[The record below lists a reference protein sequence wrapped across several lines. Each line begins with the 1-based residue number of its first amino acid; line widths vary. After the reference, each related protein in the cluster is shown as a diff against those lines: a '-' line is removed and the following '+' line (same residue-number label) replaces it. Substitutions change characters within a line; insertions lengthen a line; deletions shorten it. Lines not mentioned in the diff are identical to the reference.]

1 MININIEKVN
11 DVLEEYYKLFYKTE
25 DMALKRGIKCL
36 THTELHIIESIGNE
50 SLIMNELSDKL
61 GITMGTATVAI
72 SKLSDKGFVE
82 RNRSTSD
89 RRKVYVSL
97 TKKGIDALNYHN
109 NYHRMIM
116 SSITETIPEKDLEHF
131 VKIFEVILDSL
142 KAKTDYFKPMII
154 TEFATG
160 TKVSIVEIK
169 GTPIVQNYFA
179 SHGIENFTL
188 VTIKENKDKAY
199 FSIEKHN
206 GEVLTLDTLDAKNL
220 IAIKAD

>member
-1 MININIEKVN
+1 MTINIEKVN

-36 THTELHIIESIGNE
+36 THTELHIIESIGKE

-82 RNRSTSD
+82 RNRSTTD

-97 TKKGIDALNYHN
+97 TKKGVDALSYHN

-116 SSITETIPEKDLEHF
+116 SSITENISGKDLDQF
-131 VKIFEVILDSL
+131 VATFEVILEAL
-142 KAKTDYFKPMII
+142 RNKTDYFKPMII
-154 TEFATG
+154 TEFPVG
-160 TKVSIVEIK
+160 SKVSIVEIK
-169 GTPIVQNYFA
+169 GTPIVQKYFYNQ
-179 SHGIENFTL
+179 GIENFTL
-188 VTIKENKDKAY
+188 VNIVESKDKSV
-199 FSIEKHN
+199 FSLKKQN
-206 GEVLTLDTLDAKNL
+206 GEILTLDTLDAKNL
-220 IAIKAD
+220 IGIKAD

>member
-72 SKLSDKGFVE
+72 SKLFDKGFVE

-97 TKKGIDALNYHN
+97 TKRY
-109 NYHRMIM
+109 RC
-116 SSITETIPEKDLEHF
+116 T
-131 VKIFEVILDSL
+131 
-142 KAKTDYFKPMII
+142 
-154 TEFATG
+154 
-160 TKVSIVEIK
+160 
-169 GTPIVQNYFA
+169 
-179 SHGIENFTL
+179 
-188 VTIKENKDKAY
+188 
-199 FSIEKHN
+199 
-206 GEVLTLDTLDAKNL
+206 
-220 IAIKAD
+220 